1 MSSSPEPSSPPTAPA
16 VQAGPAATPAAPAEP
31 VTQPAAEPL
40 SAATSPANPPP
51 RAHPSAPGPAP
62 VPAPPAAIAGQPA
75 HEHHAAR
82 AERMPARQR
91 KSPVVAGLLS
101 LMPGAGQIYVGYYRL
116 GFIHNIIFA
125 ANIAFLAGGGG
136 PFPSLAPAAAIFL
149 PFFVIYNIVDAGRRA
164 TLYNLALDGMEGI
177 ELPSLNMDAALPLP
191 SIGGSVG
198 GGAIL
203 IVVSVILLSNTLL
216 GISLDWIAAWWPA
229 APLGLGVYLLVK
241 GLKERQAAAAPPAAA
256 QPSTAKSAAR
266 GSDGPDSASPL

>member
-1 MSSSPEPSSPPTAPA
+1 MSSSPEPENPPTAPK
-16 VQAGPAATPAAPAEP
+16 VPAAPPATPAAPAEP
-31 VTQPAAEPL
+31 APQPTAAPSPAA
-40 SAATSPANPPP
+40 AAPANPPAP
-51 RAHPSAPGPAP
+51 ARPSAPGPAP
-62 VPAPPAAIAGQPA
+62 AAAASAAFAEPPAHGP
-75 HEHHAAR
+75 HDAR
-82 AERMPARQR
+82 AVRMPGRQR

-125 ANIAFLAGGGG
+125 ATIAFLAGGGG

-177 ELPSLNMDAALPLP
+177 ELPSLNMDAGLPLP
-191 SIGGSVG
+191 SVGGSVG

-203 IVVSVILLSNTLL
+203 IVFGTVLLSNTLL

-229 APLGLGVYLLVK
+229 VPLGLGVHLLAK
-241 GLKERQAAAAPPAAA
+241 GLKERRAAAAEATAAKPATA
-256 QPSTAKSAAR
+256 QSNLRESG
-266 GSDGPDSASPL
+266 GSDSMPPL